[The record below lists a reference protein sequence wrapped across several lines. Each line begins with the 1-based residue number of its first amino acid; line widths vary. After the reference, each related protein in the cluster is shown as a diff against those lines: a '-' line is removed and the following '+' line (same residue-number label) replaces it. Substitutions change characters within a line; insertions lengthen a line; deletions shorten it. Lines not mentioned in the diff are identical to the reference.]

1 MSPPAETGRP
11 GTFGD
16 PWGEDTLSQL
26 LEELKG
32 SLPGMRWFAE
42 KSLPLTGLSV
52 VDHAPLIGGPSPV
65 GWFLLEATFPGRA
78 PSYYSAFY
86 RREEDA
92 LRPAEDHPDLAEY
105 LLAGLRAASRVPTER
120 GSLTF
125 RPSGPADG
133 GEALPARVQ
142 QVRQITSEQSNTSV
156 VIDGRTIHKHLRRI
170 VPGENPD
177 VEVPEYLWSRSP
189 FRNVP
194 RPLGS
199 LAYSGPKFPLALVG
213 TTQVFVP
220 NEGDLWTGFRKELA
234 GAGGTPPPSV
244 LSLVTELAS
253 VTGQLHVALASAP
266 ADLTAFS
273 PEPVREADVA
283 RWQASWDTTYERARA
298 ELSQARDRLP
308 PPVRDL
314 AEKVGRCLP
323 QLPAR
328 TALRWEEGLRD
339 SLRTRIHGD
348 YHLGQVMRTRTGL
361 IILDFEGEPLR
372 SLEERRA
379 KQSPLKDVAG
389 MLRSLDYA
397 AHAAVRAPFPGSARP
412 LEDPSLPERSSR
424 EMQERFLE
432 RYWAVAGAARPRW
445 VDPKDPALPR
455 LLRFHVTEKA
465 LYELSYELQ
474 YRPGWVDI
482 PLRALLRATGA
493 GPGEVPVAD
502 VPGRPGRSGED
513 L

>member
-1 MSPPAETGRP
+1 MSPPAEAGRP
-11 GTFGD
+11 GTSGD
-16 PWGEDTLSQL
+16 PWGEDALSRL

-42 KSLPLTGLSV
+42 KSVPLTGLSV
-52 VDHAPLIGGPSPV
+52 VDHAPLIGGSTPV
-65 GWFLLEATFPGRA
+65 GWFLLEATFPGRE
-78 PSYYSAFY
+78 PSYYSVFY
-86 RREEDA
+86 RREGDA

-105 LLAGLRAASRVPTER
+105 LLAGLRVAGHVPTQR
-120 GSLTF
+120 GTLTF
-125 RPSGPADG
+125 RPSGRADG
-133 GEALPARVQ
+133 WEAIPARVQ
-142 QVRQITSEQSNTSV
+142 QVRRITSEQCNTSV

-170 VPGENPD
+170 LSGENPD
-177 VEVPEYLWSRSP
+177 VEVPEYLWTRSP

-194 RPLGS
+194 RPFGS

-220 NEGDLWTGFRKELA
+220 NEGDLWSGFLKELA

-253 VTGQLHVALASAP
+253 VTGQLHAALASAP

-283 RWQASWDTTYERARA
+283 RWQASWDATYERARA
-298 ELSQARDRLP
+298 ELSRARDRLP
-308 PPVRDL
+308 LPAQDL
-314 AEKVGRCLP
+314 AEEVVRGLP
-323 QLPAR
+323 RLPAR
-328 TALRWEEGLRD
+328 TALRWKEGLGG
-339 SLRTRIHGD
+339 SLLTRIHGD

-397 AHAAVRAPFPGSARP
+397 AHAAVRAPFPGSPRP
-412 LEDPSLPERSSR
+412 SEDLSLPERSSR
-424 EMQERFLE
+424 KMQERFLE
-432 RYWAVAGAARPRW
+432 EYWSVAGAARARW
-445 VDPKDPALPR
+445 VDPEDPALPR

-482 PLRALLRATGA
+482 PLRALLRAIGTG
-493 GPGEVPVAD
+493 P
-502 VPGRPGRSGED
+502 
-513 L
+513 